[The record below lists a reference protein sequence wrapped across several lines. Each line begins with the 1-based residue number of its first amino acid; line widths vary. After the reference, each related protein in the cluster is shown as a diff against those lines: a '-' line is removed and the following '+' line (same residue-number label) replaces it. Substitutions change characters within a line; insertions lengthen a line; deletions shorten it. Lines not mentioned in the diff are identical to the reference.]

1 MCHTRLI
8 ALDLCE
14 SSILNLLLLLKMCL
28 VSIIR
33 IFVYILDISRET
45 NLYVGSIGVS
55 FKACI
60 NSLVFFMLNVCG
72 RDVSWLIFFL

>member
-1 MCHTRLI
+1 
-8 ALDLCE
+8 
-14 SSILNLLLLLKMCL
+14 MCL